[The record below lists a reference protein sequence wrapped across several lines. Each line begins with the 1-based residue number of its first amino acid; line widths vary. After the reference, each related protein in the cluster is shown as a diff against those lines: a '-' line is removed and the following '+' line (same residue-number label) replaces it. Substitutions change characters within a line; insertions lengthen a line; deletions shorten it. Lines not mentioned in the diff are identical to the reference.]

1 MKNPAPPT
9 NIDEYIASFPDD
21 VQKILRKIRLTIR
34 KAAPDAEEKISYQI
48 PTFTLH
54 GNLIYFAAFKQHVSV
69 YPAPRGNEAFRNEL
83 SAYAGGKGTVRFP
96 LDKPVPY
103 DLITRIVEFRV
114 KVNMERAASRPS
126 KTKKKKRTE

>member
-1 MKNPAPPT
+1 MKNPPPT
-9 NIDEYIASFPDD
+9 NIDEYIATFPDD

-54 GNLIYFAAFKQHVSV
+54 GNLIYFAAFKKHVSV
-69 YPAPRGNEAFRNEL
+69 YPAPRGNAAFRDEL
-83 SAYAGGKGTVRFP
+83 SSYEGGKGTVRFP

-103 DLITRIVEFRV
+103 DLITRITQFRV
-114 KVNMERAASRPS
+114 ADNMERAASRPS
-126 KTKKKKRTE
+126 RTKKKERAE